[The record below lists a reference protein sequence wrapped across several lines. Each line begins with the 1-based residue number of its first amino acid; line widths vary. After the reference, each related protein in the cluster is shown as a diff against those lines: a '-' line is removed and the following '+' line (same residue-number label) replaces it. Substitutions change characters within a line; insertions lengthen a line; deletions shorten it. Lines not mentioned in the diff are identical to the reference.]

1 MFNKNVFRKKVDI
14 GMNNDL
20 GKNKSLKKNFGIE
33 FQYKPIPVKNLMMKK
48 QNLNPNNTGK
58 EKDFHITRTDQYKAI
73 IQIGNSEKEKVRQ
86 PQNKASSSQKF
97 KYNQSYPMKSIDI
110 NNKVIIASKDKEP
123 EDGNKNDILLS
134 KKIKRNE
141 GNENLK
147 ANQAKKLVGGVKEK
161 ALLYKQ
167 RPQSNTKIAKRPII
181 IDAKKEIIDVKKEI
195 DKKEQLIYQNLN
207 EQTPNKSKPLN
218 KSIENGSSSKK
229 ANTNMDFHKSINPN
243 NFNKKNEYNNIINVP
258 KQNKK
263 IYSLAINNEKVVG
276 SSINNILKKTNDSH
290 INHPQNQNE
299 ENIANFVDKKE
310 RIQIGINE
318 LHIKESKAKFPLD
331 KETKELKG
339 ELDEKYRTYIFQGKK
354 LENEKKK
361 NILNENELNDISSN
375 KKNMELM
382 KKDNYKQINQKDN
395 EIKTTEDLMD
405 KTNKEFESKKNSNIE
420 IQKIKDEYEKIINRN
435 NNEIAE
441 LKEKFKKREEEYVN
455 NIKEKNKEIE
465 ILNEKLKIIN
475 DRYDSQNNKFIQDIN
490 KKNNIISEKE
500 DEIKHLKKELEKV
513 ILINNNLKNEKEK
526 KNNEEKINI
535 IKKQKELKE
544 KWIKLNEFD
553 KVLKDKVQKINIKEA
568 ELNEKKQFLEQTE
581 YLLESEKNK
590 LNLEKQNFEKDFNY
604 INQVKKEI
612 DDLNK
617 QKLNLQN
624 QINMQVQQLDSL
636 KSNNFNNNN
645 FMNNNMGMNNNNYL
659 NNNMNMNF
667 GMNNNFNGMNGNIN
681 FNIMNSMN
689 NLMKNN
695 IGNNMNMNFFMN
707 KNINNNINGNI
718 FNNMNNNNNQLNN
731 MNNKNFLINKNTN
744 KSKKANSIKPLDSYK
759 EPTLIGLQNI
769 GATCFM
775 NATLQC
781 LSQTKDL
788 TNYFLDTI
796 RSAEKIRNNNIA
808 MKNRNDL
815 QLSPVYLELVK
826 NLWNKDNVNGYI
838 EPRRF
843 MKTVED
849 MNPLFKLGQAGDS
862 KDFIIFILEQFH
874 NELKIIKNGND
885 DDGNINQYDKQNAFN
900 YFIQD
905 FAKQTSIIS
914 DIFFG
919 VMETTNICLNCKNN
933 YSSQGKPF
941 PTCYNYQIFNCLIFP
956 LEEVKNYRNTKL
968 MRNNIHMR
976 NNNVVNLDD
985 CFDYNQ
991 KTDLFTGDNKNYCNV
1006 CKQTWESNYTSLI
1019 YSSPNVLVL
1028 ILNRGKN
1035 NIYNIKLN
1043 FTETID
1049 ITDYVTQKDGQL
1061 IYNLYGVI
1069 THYGQ
1074 SGPSAHFLAFCKSP
1088 INNKWYRYND
1098 AAVTDVNNLQ
1108 TDVINFGNPYIL
1120 FYQKAK

>member
-1 MFNKNVFRKKVDI
+1 M
-14 GMNNDL
+14 
-20 GKNKSLKKNFGIE
+20 
-33 FQYKPIPVKNLMMKK
+33 
-48 QNLNPNNTGK
+48 
-58 EKDFHITRTDQYKAI
+58 
-73 IQIGNSEKEKVRQ
+73 
-86 PQNKASSSQKF
+86 
-97 KYNQSYPMKSIDI
+97 
-110 NNKVIIASKDKEP
+110 KDK
-123 EDGNKNDILLS
+123 
-134 KKIKRNE
+134 
-141 GNENLK
+141 
-147 ANQAKKLVGGVKEK
+147 Q
-161 ALLYKQ
+161 
-167 RPQSNTKIAKRPII
+167 
-181 IDAKKEIIDVKKEI
+181 
-195 DKKEQLIYQNLN
+195 
-207 EQTPNKSKPLN
+207 
-218 KSIENGSSSKK
+218 
-229 ANTNMDFHKSINPN
+229 
-243 NFNKKNEYNNIINVP
+243 
-258 KQNKK
+258 
-263 IYSLAINNEKVVG
+263 
-276 SSINNILKKTNDSH
+276 
-290 INHPQNQNE
+290 
-299 ENIANFVDKKE
+299 
-310 RIQIGINE
+310 
-318 LHIKESKAKFPLD
+318 
-331 KETKELKG
+331 
-339 ELDEKYRTYIFQGKK
+339 
-354 LENEKKK
+354 
-361 NILNENELNDISSN
+361 
-375 KKNMELM
+375 
-382 KKDNYKQINQKDN
+382 
-395 EIKTTEDLMD
+395 
-405 KTNKEFESKKNSNIE
+405 
-420 IQKIKDEYEKIINRN
+420 
-435 NNEIAE
+435 
-441 LKEKFKKREEEYVN
+441 
-455 NIKEKNKEIE
+455 
-465 ILNEKLKIIN
+465 
-475 DRYDSQNNKFIQDIN
+475 
-490 KKNNIISEKE
+490 
-500 DEIKHLKKELEKV
+500 
-513 ILINNNLKNEKEK
+513 
-526 KNNEEKINI
+526 
-535 IKKQKELKE
+535 
-544 KWIKLNEFD
+544 
-553 KVLKDKVQKINIKEA
+553 QKINIKEA

-590 LNLEKQNFEKDFNY
+590 LNLEKQNFEKDLNY

-645 FMNNNMGMNNNNYL
+645 FMNNNMVMNNKNYL

-681 FNIMNSMN
+681 FNIMNSKN

-695 IGNNMNMNFFMN
+695 IGNNMNMNFFMD

-718 FNNMNNNNNQLNN
+718 FNNMNNNNIQLNNMNNNNNQLNNMNNNNNQLNN

-744 KSKKANSIKPLDSYK
+744 KSKKANSMKPLDLYK

-788 TNYFLDTI
+788 TNYFLDTN
-796 RSAEKIRNNNIA
+796 RSADKIRNNNIA

-826 NLWNKDNVNGYI
+826 DLWNKNNVNGYI

-933 YSSQGKPF
+933 YSSEGKPF
-941 PTCYNYQIFNCLIFP
+941 PICYNYQIFNCLIFP

-968 MRNNIHMR
+968 MRNNIQMR
-976 NNNVVNLDD
+976 NNNVVDLDE

-1043 FTETID
+1043 FKETID
-1049 ITDYVTQKDGQL
+1049 ITNYVTQKDGQL

>member
-1 MFNKNVFRKKVDI
+1 MSSQNVFRKNFGVR
-14 GMNNDL
+14 MNDVF
-20 GKNKSLKKNFGIE
+20 GKNKRVKKSIGIE
-33 FQYKPIPVKNLMMKK
+33 FQSKKIPVRSYMMNQ
-48 QNLNPNNTGK
+48 QNFIPNYTGK
-58 EKDFHITRTDQYKAI
+58 EIKDFHNTHVDQNNAQM
-73 IQIGNSEKEKVRQ
+73 QIGNSKKLQVRQ
-86 PQNKASSSQKF
+86 PQNRASFSQKCNS
-97 KYNQSYPMKSIDI
+97 NQSYQMKSKDI
-110 NNKVIIASKDKEP
+110 NNKVIIESKDKEP
-123 EDGNKNDILLS
+123 EDGNKNYISLS
-134 KKIKRNE
+134 KMTKMNE
-141 GNENLK
+141 DNENSK
-147 ANQAKKLVGGVKEK
+147 AQQAKKLVGAVKEK
-161 ALLYKQ
+161 TLLYKQ
-167 RPQSNTKIAKRPII
+167 RPQSNSKIANRPVI
-181 IDAKKEIIDVKKEI
+181 IDAKKEI
-195 DKKEQLIYQNLN
+195 DKKEQLIYQILN
-207 EQTPNKSKPLN
+207 EQTPNKSKPPN

-229 ANTNMDFHKSINPN
+229 ANTNKDFHKSINPN

-263 IYSLAINNEKVVG
+263 IYSSAINNEKVVG
-276 SSINNILKKTNDSH
+276 SSINKILKKTNDSH
-290 INHPQNQNE
+290 INHQQNQNE
-299 ENIANFVDKKE
+299 ENIANFEDKKE

-318 LHIKESKAKFPLD
+318 LHIKELKEKFHID

-339 ELDEKYRTYIFQGKK
+339 ELDEKYRTNIFGGKK

-361 NILNENELNDISSN
+361 NIPNENELNDIS
-375 KKNMELM
+375 KNMELM
-382 KKDNYKQINQKDN
+382 KKDNYEQIIQKDN
-395 EIKTTEDLMD
+395 KIKKKEDLLD
-405 KTNKEFESKKNSNIE
+405 KTNKEFESKKNFNIQ
-420 IQKIKDEYEKIINRN
+420 IQKIKDDYEKLKNINN
-435 NNEIAE
+435 KEIAE
-441 LKEKFKKREEEYVN
+441 LKEKLKKREEEYEN

-465 ILNEKLKIIN
+465 KLKENLKIIN

-544 KWIKLNEFD
+544 KSIKLNEFD

-590 LNLEKQNFEKDFNY
+590 LNLEKQNFEKDLNY

-695 IGNNMNMNFFMN
+695 MGNNMNMNFFMN

-731 MNNKNFLINKNTN
+731 MNNKNLLINKNTN
-744 KSKKANSIKPLDSYK
+744 KSKKANSMKPLDLYK

-788 TNYFLDTI
+788 TNYFLDTN
-796 RSAEKIRNNNIA
+796 RSADKIRNNNIA

-941 PTCYNYQIFNCLIFP
+941 PICYNYQIFNCLIFP
-956 LEEVKNYRNTKL
+956 LEEVKNFRNTKL
-968 MRNNIHMR
+968 MRNNIQLR

-1043 FTETID
+1043 FKETID
-1049 ITDYVTQKDGQL
+1049 ITNYVTQKDGQL